1 MKDFKLIWAYLKGS
15 RLKLLGL
22 SMVVILSVILT
33 LIAPLLFRFL
43 IDNVVHGLEIKE
55 TWLILYSNLF
65 GGVDTIREHLW
76 LGALMIIFVNL
87 GMAYFMYLRGR
98 WNGEISETF
107 VEKLRNDL
115 FYHLQRWPYPTH
127 VNANTG
133 DLIQRCTS
141 DVDTIRRFLSGQL
154 AELVYAF
161 TIALIA
167 TSVLFTIY
175 PPLAWMAL
183 ISLPIIVVFAY
194 IFFLKMQ
201 EVFTKSDEAEGDLS
215 STLQENLAAVRVV
228 KAFNREEYE
237 VKKFDAKNTHYRDVT
252 FKLIE
257 YLGYY
262 WSLSD
267 LISLSQIFGVVIFGI
282 FEAQAGHITVGEFYV
297 FVAYEAMI
305 LWPIRQ
311 IGRILSDF
319 GKMLV
324 SVGRLQDIL
333 ETPDEALEEGMT
345 PKLKG
350 DIEFKNV
357 SFKYED
363 ASQNVLNNLSF
374 KIKQGETVAILGPT
388 GAGKSSLVH
397 LLMRLYDYQSGSI
410 TLNGYELKEI
420 QRIHLRKNVG
430 IVLQEPFLFSKT
442 IYDNILLANPK
453 ANEEMVMAAAK
464 IASVHTVI
472 REFDQGYKTLVG
484 EKGVTLS
491 GGQKQRIAIART
503 IVNQAPIL
511 IFDDSLS
518 AVDTETDA
526 AIRQGL
532 KTLSK
537 DVTTL
542 IITHRVATAQEADK
556 ILVLQEGRITQA
568 GTHEELTQV
577 EGLYARIV
585 EIQDAIERVEHHE

>member
-22 SMVVILSVILT
+22 TGVVILSVLLT

-43 IDNVVHGLEIKE
+43 IDNVVNGLAIQDA
-55 TWLILYSNLF
+55 WLIFYSNLF
-65 GGVDTIREHLW
+65 GGVDTIRQHLW
-76 LGALMIIFVNL
+76 LGAFMIILVNL
-87 GMAYFMYLRGR
+87 GMAYFMYLRGK

-141 DVDTIRRFLSGQL
+141 DVDTIRRFLSGQM
-154 AELVYAF
+154 AELVYAS

-167 TSVLFTIY
+167 TAILFTIY
-175 PPLAWMAL
+175 PPLAWIAL
-183 ISLPIIVVFAY
+183 ISLPIIVLFAY

-237 VKKFDAKNTHYRDVT
+237 VKKFEAKNAHYRDVT

-267 LISLSQIFGVVIFGI
+267 LISLTQIFVVVIFGI

-324 SVGRLQDIL
+324 SIGRLQEIL
-333 ETPDEALEEGMT
+333 ETPDEALEEGST
-345 PKLKG
+345 PQLKG
-350 DIEFKNV
+350 DIEFRNV
-357 SFKYED
+357 SFKYDD

-374 KIKQGETVAILGPT
+374 KIKQGETIAILGPT

-397 LLMRLYDYQSGSI
+397 LLMRLYEYQNGSI
-410 TLNGYELKEI
+410 TINGHELKEI

-453 ANEEMVMAAAK
+453 ANEAMVMAAAK

-503 IVNQAPIL
+503 IVNQSPIL

-568 GTHEELTQV
+568 GTHEELKNV

-585 EIQDAIERVEHHE
+585 EIQDAIERVEQR